1 MQNTSLSL
9 MVIQLVLVAV
19 LSLIGA
25 SLVVLIPAMIYRKG
39 MPERREIK
47 WAANFCLF
55 LGILAA
61 LGMFDMFLRNGGESG
76 LFALLMLGISAAYWF
91 CLRHW
96 STRPGLKP
104 KLNPRRVRTHRAR
117 MDMISHR

>member
-1 MQNTSLSL
+1 MQNSLGV
-9 MVIQLVLVAV
+9 MVIQLVLVAFLLLV
-19 LSLIGA
+19 AA
-25 SLVVLIPAMIYRKG
+25 SLLILIPAMIYRKG
-39 MPERREIK
+39 LPERREIK
-47 WAANFCLF
+47 WAANFCLL
-55 LGILAA
+55 LGILAS

-76 LFALLMLGISAAYWF
+76 LFTLLTIGISAAYWF

-104 KLNPRRVRTHRAR
+104 KLNPRRARTHRVR